1 MIPMANDIF
10 FFFGHEK
17 ILVTQASLTGAQI
30 KAAIKEKVPS
40 FDLSHELILEGSGN
54 EPDEPIGDEQSVF
67 LVHGHGEG
75 PKHFFS
81 RPPTNF
87 G

>member
-1 MIPMANDIF
+1 MANDIF
-10 FFFGHEK
+10 FFFGSDRIVVNE
-17 ILVTQASLTGAQI
+17 QSLTGAQI
-30 KAAIKEKVPS
+30 KAAIKEKVPA
-40 FDLSHELILEGSGN
+40 FDLSHELVLEGSGN
-54 EPDEPIGDEQSVF
+54 APDEPIADGQVVS
-67 LVHGHGEG
+67 LVHGHSAG